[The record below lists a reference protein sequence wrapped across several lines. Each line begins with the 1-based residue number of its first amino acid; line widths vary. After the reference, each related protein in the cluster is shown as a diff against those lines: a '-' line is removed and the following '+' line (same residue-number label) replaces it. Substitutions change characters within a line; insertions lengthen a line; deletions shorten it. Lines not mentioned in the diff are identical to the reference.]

1 MLNGMTGLVY
11 FLGALVL
18 LQRMFVWCGYKA
30 LPIMGSG
37 NVSEIYICGLIVCP
51 TLLAHAA
58 C

>member
-1 MLNGMTGLVY
+1 MTGLVY

-37 NVSEIYICGLIVCP
+37 NVSEIYICGLIVCL